1 MAYSFSCRQEGA
13 VAGTGLFTETAL
25 KARTTLG
32 AFTGQV
38 LAAAEDRA
46 RRARRVKSLLSFK
59 TLEGKRAW
67 IDGSAG
73 RASCFVWL
81 NSSRGTGR
89 TANVE
94 LCVQGEQLL
103 VRTLVAVASGT
114 ELVAD
119 YAWT

>member
-1 MAYSFSCRQEGA
+1 M
-13 VAGTGLFTETAL
+13 
-25 KARTTLG
+25 
-32 AFTGQV
+32 
-38 LAAAEDRA
+38 
-46 RRARRVKSLLSFK
+46 KSLLSFK

-114 ELVAD
+114 ELVAGD
-119 YAWT
+119 AWN